1 MENEGSFFHW
11 TAGAAAAL
19 CVCGGLFILLLDT
32 MNHAFHK
39 ADSMQ

>member
-19 CVCGGLFILLLDT
+19 CVWRVVHFASGHHESRF
-32 MNHAFHK
+32 
-39 ADSMQ
+39 S